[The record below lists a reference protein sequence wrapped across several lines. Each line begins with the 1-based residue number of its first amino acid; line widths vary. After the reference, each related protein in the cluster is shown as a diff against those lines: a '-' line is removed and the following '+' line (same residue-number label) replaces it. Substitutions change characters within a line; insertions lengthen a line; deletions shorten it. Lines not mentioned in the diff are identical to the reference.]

1 MAGEEG
7 FEPSAY
13 GFGDSAASP
22 SQIEYLKK
30 CVFSTVSAVIVTQ
43 NIASCQAVFCAET
56 VGCIYSIFD
65 LITNLGF
72 PIACVVVLAVFA
84 WKMIHTNEQNQK
96 EREDK
101 LYFELGECRQIND
114 KAIQIIA

>member
-1 MAGEEG
+1 MD
-7 FEPSAY
+7 Y
-13 GFGDSAASP
+13 GFF
-22 SQIEYLKK
+22 
-30 CVFSTVSAVIVTQ
+30 V
-43 NIASCQAVFCAET
+43 
-56 VGCIYSIFD
+56 D

-84 WKMIHTNEQNQK
+84 WKMIQTNEQNQK

-114 KAIQIIA
+114 KAIQTIAQYADRLEGIQADVKEIKTDITVIKSKIE